1 MAGTRRQ
8 WRLGISY
15 TILVVFCVIA
25 IFPVYYAFS
34 ISLKSPVDA
43 FSPQFKWTFVPTF
56 EYYKMLWVER
66 GFVKYLYNSLFI
78 AFSSVLLSV
87 PFATMAAY
95 GLVRQGSK
103 WSNGLLY
110 SMLALRMFPQMLL
123 AIPYFLIGSYL
134 ALFDTK
140 LILILIIV
148 ASNQPFAVWLM
159 RGFVL
164 GIPREL
170 DEAAKIDGCSTF
182 GVLVRIILP
191 LVMPGIATATIF
203 TFLLAYNEYLFAL
216 ILTGTE
222 AKTLPVAIG
231 EYGAEDLTYWS
242 LSAAGVVS
250 IIVPVIFIMIFLQ
263 RWFVRGLTAG
273 AVKG

>member
-1 MAGTRRQ
+1 MTRALD
-8 WRLGISY
+8 WRKAYSY
-15 TILVVFCVIA
+15 ALLLLFCVIA
-25 IFPVYYAFS
+25 VFPIFYAFS

-43 FSPQFKWTFVPTF
+43 FTSQFKWTFVPTF
-56 EYYKMLWVER
+56 EYYKMLWVDR
-66 GFVKYLYNSLFI
+66 GFTKFLYNSLFV
-78 AFSSVLLSV
+78 ALSTVLISV
-87 PFATMAAY
+87 PIATTAAY
-95 GLVRQGSK
+95 GLVRHNSK
-103 WSNGLLY
+103 WSNVMLY

-123 AIPYFLIGSYL
+123 AIPYFLIGSRL
-134 ALFDTK
+134 GLFDTK
-140 LILILIIV
+140 LVLILIIV

-170 DEAAKIDGCSTF
+170 DEAAKIDGCSAF
-182 GVLVRIILP
+182 GVLWRVILP
-191 LVMPGIATATIF
+191 LAAPGIATATIF
-203 TFLLAYNEYLFAL
+203 SFLLAYNEYLFAL
-216 ILTGTE
+216 ILTGTQ

-250 IIVPVIFIMIFLQ
+250 IIVPVILIMIFLQ
-263 RWFVRGLTAG
+263 RWFVKGLTAG